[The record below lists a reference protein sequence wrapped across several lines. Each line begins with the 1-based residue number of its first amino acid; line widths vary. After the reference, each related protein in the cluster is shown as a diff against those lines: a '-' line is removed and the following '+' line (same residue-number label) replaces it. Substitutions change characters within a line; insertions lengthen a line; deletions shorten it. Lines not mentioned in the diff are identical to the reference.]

1 MVISL
6 KKKTAEWWDGLTK
19 EKSYKRFI
27 KTDFAKWCEEE
38 DREYMGDMGPADG
51 MDGMDFGARAAP
63 SNGRAGCVHHP
74 GAAAIGTPAPLLTRA
89 SSPAGGGMGMGGMG
103 MGGME
108 QMMGGMGGMGSF
120 GDSDEEDDEADIG
133 DLGPSDLPP
142 LESDGPPPL
151 EGTGKG
157 DDGPP
162 PLEPDISNMKEVD

>member
-103 MGGME
+103 MGGMG
-108 QMMGGMGGMGSF
+108 MPGAGGMGGQSGGGGGGSTGIAF
-120 GDSDEEDDEADIG
+120 SSQANI
-133 DLGPSDLPP
+133 PP
-142 LESDGPPPL
+142 DQRKSQ
-151 EGTGKG
+151 
-157 DDGPP
+157 
-162 PLEPDISNMKEVD
+162 